1 MPVIRTVATEKGQS
15 MHSALWWRDFEFQD
29 GIVTVKKTGAR
40 LPLKLGLIG
49 EVLSWFPFYFVV
61 EGWRIKSAFRT
72 GPKIWFAPDRP
83 RPWYLIWSVL
93 HAAGARI
100 APHPGEADAV
110 FVFDDSTTCQ
120 PCNVPPDARVINRD
134 CQSIE
139 KSHVAAVF
147 EQSFGYSLAVDP
159 TTWTGPMVEKSELNG
174 AHDGRVVQG
183 PLDAIRPGRVYQR
196 VIDNTV
202 PGDMVEDLRC
212 PTMDGHIPLVIRKR
226 RKINTRF
233 SNSNDEVECAETD
246 DVFSAE
252 EKAQLAAFTRA
263 MGLDWGG
270 LDVLRNR
277 EDGRLYVVD
286 VNKTDMGPPV
296 AMELDDKIKATR
308 LLAAAFLEF
317 LGHPKPE
324 PAKNPS

>member
-1 MPVIRTVATEKGQS
+1 

-29 GIVTVKKTGAR
+29 GVVTVKKTGAR

-49 EVLSWFPFYFVV
+49 EVLSWFPFYFIV
-61 EGWRIKSAFRT
+61 EGWRIKSALRT
-72 GPKIWFAPDRP
+72 DGPKIWFAPDRP

-100 APHPGEADAV
+100 ARQPSEADAV

-120 PCNVPPDARVINRD
+120 PCQVPPGARVINRD

-139 KSHVAAVF
+139 KSHVAQVF
-147 EQSFGYSLAVDP
+147 EQSFGYSLSVDP
-159 TTWTGPMVEKSELNG
+159 TTWTGAMVEKSELNG
-174 AHDGRVVQG
+174 AHDGRVIQG
-183 PLDAIRPGRVYQR
+183 PIETARPGRVYQR

-202 PGDMVEDLRC
+202 PGGMVEDLRC
-212 PTMDGHIPLVIRKR
+212 ATMDGQIPIVIRKR
-226 RKINTRF
+226 RKLATRF
-233 SNSNDEVECAETD
+233 SNSNDEIECAETN
-246 DVFSAE
+246 DVFTARE
-252 EKAQLAAFTRA
+252 REQLSAFTHA

-270 LDVLRNR
+270 LDVLRDR

-296 AMELDDKIKATR
+296 AMQLDDKIKVTR
-308 LLAAAFLEF
+308 RLAAAFLEF
-317 LGHPKPE
+317 LGHPKSE
-324 PAKNPS
+324 PVKQIS